1 MIRHVI
7 MLKLHEFADGCDK
20 QTNARRVKEVMEA
33 MRGNIDGLLSLEA
46 GINQIADKQA
56 FDVALITTLESW
68 EALEAYRVHPL
79 HLNLVELLKK
89 VRSDRVVVD
98 WEIAAT

>member
-20 QTNARRVKEVMEA
+20 QTNAVRVKKVMEA
-33 MRGNIDGLLSLEA
+33 MRGNVNGLHSLEV
-46 GINQIADKQA
+46 GINQLDGPQA
-56 FDVALITTLESW
+56 FDVVLITTLESW
-68 EALEAYRVHPL
+68 DALEAYRVHPL
-79 HLNLVELLKK
+79 HLDVVELLKK

-98 WEIAAT
+98 WEIATT

>member
-20 QTNARRVKEVMEA
+20 QTNAERVKKLMEA
-33 MRGNIDGLLSLEA
+33 MRGNVAGLHSFEV
-46 GINQIADKQA
+46 GINQLDGPQA
-56 FDVALITTLESW
+56 FDVVLISTLESW

-79 HLNLVELLKK
+79 HLEVVELLKK

-98 WEIAAT
+98 WEVSE

>member
-20 QTNARRVKEVMEA
+20 PTNALRVKALMEA
-33 MRGNIDGLLSLEA
+33 MLGNVNGLHALEV
-46 GINQIADKQA
+46 GINQLSGSQA
-56 FDVALITTLESW
+56 FDVVLLTTLESW

-79 HLNLVELLKK
+79 HLEVVELLKK

-98 WEIAAT
+98 FEIEA

>member
-20 QTNARRVKEVMEA
+20 QTNAERVKKLMEA
-33 MRGNIDGLLSLEA
+33 MRGNVNGLHALEV
-46 GINQIADKQA
+46 GINELPDAQA
-56 FDVALITTLESW
+56 FDVVLITTLESW

-79 HLNLVELLKK
+79 HLDVVELLKK
-89 VRSDRVVVD
+89 VRSERVVVD

>member
-20 QTNARRVKEVMEA
+20 QTNAQRVKKLMEA
-33 MRGNIDGLLSLEA
+33 MRGNVDGLHAFEV
-46 GINQIADKQA
+46 GINELADAQA
-56 FDVALITTLESW
+56 FDVVLISTLESW

-79 HLNLVELLKK
+79 HLDVVELLKK

-98 WEIAAT
+98 WEVNE

>member
-56 FDVALITTLESW
+56 FDVVLITTLESW

>member
-20 QTNARRVKEVMEA
+20 QTNAVRVKELMEA
-33 MRGNIDGLLSLEA
+33 MSGNVDGLLSLEV
-46 GINQIADKQA
+46 GINQLPDKQA
-56 FDVALITTLESW
+56 FDIVLITALENW

-79 HLNLVELLKK
+79 HLKVVELLKK
-89 VRSDRVVVD
+89 VRSERVVVD
-98 WEIAAT
+98 FEVV